1 MNLHRRAKDVMRV
14 RSKLDVEN
22 MRYFEGGDR
31 TVHRVS
37 PCRVVSDK
45 GEAENNLPQ

>member
-1 MNLHRRAKDVMRV
+1 MD
-14 RSKLDVEN
+14 N

-31 TVHRVS
+31 TVQRVY

-45 GEAENNLPQ
+45 GEAEKPLPQ